1 MKAPSLGLAGLVRM
15 SGCSCFPAK
24 LRARAFAM
32 ARACHRSRFTSR
44 SLLLL
49 ARSEP
54 PHITKSTHAPRP
66 NMSESDEE
74 ADLKRALAMS
84 LGHHSTGEEDEE
96 DLAQAIALSLQESE
110 QQVGPKSPVGI
121 SNRVTTQVEQ
131 SDEAST
137 AVGASLSNSDA
148 FSRGLGGMDRKAMEE
163 ERLARQKKRK
173 HISSPEQPVKRLT
186 PASDGTEKQKNK
198 IAAQS
203 SPSVVLQYPRGAI
216 KRTFA
221 HAYPRTNDISIDELL
236 QTPSIHM
243 AVISSFMWDADWL
256 HKKLDPIKVKQ
267 IWVMNA
273 KGKDVQKRWLQEMK
287 DTGVPNLTLHFP
299 PMHGMIQSMHS
310 KFLLLFGKKKLRF
323 AVPTAN
329 MTCIDW
335 GVANDWQPG
344 VMENSVFLIDLPRL
358 ADGVSADHAKL
369 TKFGK
374 ELIYFLE
381 QQELPRKVIDGVLNF
396 DFSETAHLAFVH
408 SIGGSHDPTTAHPTG
423 LPGLAAAVRGLNLGN
438 VNNLEIDYAASSIG
452 AVNDN
457 LLQQLHMAARGKDF
471 DANTQPAGV
480 REYFRIYFPTRETVE
495 RSMGGPDCG
504 GIISLRSL
512 DYHAPTFPRECMR
525 DYDSTRRG
533 MLSHNKLLFAR
544 GCKEDGGPLAWVYV
558 GSANLSESAWGG
570 QKVGKSGGLGKLNIR
585 NWECGV
591 IVAVPEERLARI
603 EEVGDGGTV
612 LPEMGVFEEIVE
624 IPFHYPGT
632 VFGKRRPWFRAR

>member
-1 MKAPSLGLAGLVRM
+1 MYIPASVLYYARKEDERVTAVPVHVSRCLRRSTVCHPPSDWGETCSDHTSDNLHTSWLLPGLGKTSGTIETGYSAYAEQAVLTAEFSVEQFCRKHPATDQLPYRYLPSTYRRCDSLGLAGLVRM

-163 ERLARQKKRK
+163 ERLARQRKRK

-335 GVANDWQPG
+335 GEVANDWQPG

-457 LLQQLHMAARGKDF
+457 LLQQLHMAARGKDSPPVWP
-471 DANTQPAGV
+471 NG
-480 REYFRIYFPTRETVE
+480 
-495 RSMGGPDCG
+495 
-504 GIISLRSL
+504 
-512 DYHAPTFPRECMR
+512 
-525 DYDSTRRG
+525 
-533 MLSHNKLLFAR
+533 
-544 GCKEDGGPLAWVYV
+544 
-558 GSANLSESAWGG
+558 
-570 QKVGKSGGLGKLNIR
+570 
-585 NWECGV
+585 
-591 IVAVPEERLARI
+591 
-603 EEVGDGGTV
+603 
-612 LPEMGVFEEIVE
+612 
-624 IPFHYPGT
+624 
-632 VFGKRRPWFRAR
+632 